1 MCYRP
6 PMETAGFFVSRG
18 LQNGRLK
25 ALSKNILSF
34 VKTNDII

>member
-6 PMETAGFFVSRG
+6 PLETAGFFVSRG
-18 LQNGRLK
+18 LQNGQLR
-25 ALSKNILSF
+25 ALAKNSLSF